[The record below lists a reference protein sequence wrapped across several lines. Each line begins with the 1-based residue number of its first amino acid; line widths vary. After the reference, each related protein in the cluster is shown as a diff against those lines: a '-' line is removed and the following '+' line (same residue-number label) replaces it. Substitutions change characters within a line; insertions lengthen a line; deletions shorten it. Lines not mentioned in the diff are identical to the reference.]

1 MFQWLI
7 PLLVFISALLLA
19 YEIQR
24 VWRAS
29 GLRRRALTI
38 AASADSGKT
47 AAPRPS
53 SRLTDAFFKILP
65 GLGRW
70 QQRWVP
76 VAWSERVRKQLAFQP
91 LWAGRPAA
99 EWLAAKEL
107 CFLGGILAGW
117 VMTAGGVITILLGAG
132 AFFLPDLWLRE
143 KNQARQRGILRELP
157 GTLDLLSSCMEAGL
171 GFEQSLNVI
180 LDRRSTGQLAQEF
193 QELLRLT
200 KMGRSRRD
208 ALQAMAARVE
218 DTDFTAFVTALVQAE
233 RLGVSVSDT
242 LKRQAA
248 QLRGKQS
255 QRIEKQALE
264 APVKLLFPL
273 IAFIFPVVFLVL
285 FGPIIIRFLQ
295 GF

>member
-7 PLLVFISALLLA
+7 PLLVLLSVLLLA
-19 YEIQR
+19 YELQSA
-24 VWRAS
+24 WRAVI
-29 GLRRRALTI
+29 LRRRAMAI
-38 AASADSGKT
+38 AATKESGK
-47 AAPRPS
+47 APRLRKE
-53 SRLTDAFFKILP
+53 SRLAAGFFKLLP
-65 GLGRW
+65 GLGHW
-70 QQRWVP
+70 QQRWLSP
-76 VAWSERVRKQLAFQP
+76 GWSERVRRQLAFQP
-91 LWAGRPAA
+91 RWAGRAAA

-107 CFLGGILAGW
+107 SLVGGLLAGW
-117 VMTAGGVITILLGAG
+117 VMSAGWMLSLLLGLG

-143 KNQARQRGILRELP
+143 RNQARQRGILRELP
-157 GTLDLLSSCMEAGL
+157 GALDLLASCMEAGL
-171 GFEQSLNVI
+171 GFEQALNVI
-180 LDRRSTGQLAQEF
+180 LDRRASGHLAMEF
-193 QELLRLT
+193 QELLRKI

-208 ALQAMAARVE
+208 ALQSMADRVE
-218 DTDFTAFVTALVQAE
+218 DTDFTTFVTALVQAE
-233 RLGVSVSDT
+233 RLGVSVADT
-242 LKRQAA
+242 LKRQAG